1 MKIKDGFMLSRVA
14 GSYVVV
20 PVGAVQ
26 ADFTGMIT
34 LNPVGAFLWGK
45 LEKETTRDE
54 LLKSVLS
61 QYDTDEKTAAQDIDR
76 YLEKL
81 RKNGLK
87 FFGYY
92 LEKVS
97 GVNLKSL
104 PELIA
109 LI

>member
-1 MKIKDGFMLSRVA
+1 MKIKDGFMLSGVA

-26 ADFTGMIT
+26 ADFAGMIT
-34 LNPVGAFLWGK
+34 LNPVGAFLWGE

-81 RKNGLK
+81 RKNGL
-87 FFGYY
+87 
-92 LEKVS
+92 LE
-97 GVNLKSL
+97 
-104 PELIA
+104 E
-109 LI
+109 

>member
-34 LNPVGAFLWGK
+34 LNPVGAFLWSK
-45 LEKETTRDE
+45 LEKETTREE
-54 LLKSVLS
+54 LLKNVLA
-61 QYDTDEKTAAQDIDR
+61 QYSIDEETASRDIDR

-81 RKNGLK
+81 RKNGL
-87 FFGYY
+87 
-92 LEKVS
+92 LE
-97 GVNLKSL
+97 
-104 PELIA
+104 E
-109 LI
+109 

>member
-54 LLKSVLS
+54 LLKSLLS

-81 RKNGLK
+81 RKNGL
-87 FFGYY
+87 
-92 LEKVS
+92 LE
-97 GVNLKSL
+97 
-104 PELIA
+104 E
-109 LI
+109 

>member
-61 QYDTDEKTAAQDIDR
+61 RYDTDEKTAAQDIDR
-76 YLEKL
+76 YLEKAPQK
-81 RKNGLK
+81 RTFRGMIFWTAKK
-87 FFGYY
+87 
-92 LEKVS
+92 
-97 GVNLKSL
+97 
-104 PELIA
+104 ELN
-109 LI
+109 

>member
-1 MKIKDGFMLSRVA
+1 MKIKDGFMLSEVA

-26 ADFTGMIT
+26 ADFTGI
-34 LNPVGAFLWGK
+34 LWGK

-61 QYDTDEKTAAQDIDR
+61 RYDTDEKTAAQDIDR

-81 RKNGLK
+81 RKNGL
-87 FFGYY
+87 
-92 LEKVS
+92 LE
-97 GVNLKSL
+97 
-104 PELIA
+104 E
-109 LI
+109 

>member
-54 LLKSVLS
+54 LLKNVLS
-61 QYDTDEKTAAQDIDR
+61 QYDTDEKTAAPDM
-76 YLEKL
+76 
-81 RKNGLK
+81 
-87 FFGYY
+87 
-92 LEKVS
+92 
-97 GVNLKSL
+97 
-104 PELIA
+104 A
-109 LI
+109 LIRFKLCFAGTPCADSAAEP